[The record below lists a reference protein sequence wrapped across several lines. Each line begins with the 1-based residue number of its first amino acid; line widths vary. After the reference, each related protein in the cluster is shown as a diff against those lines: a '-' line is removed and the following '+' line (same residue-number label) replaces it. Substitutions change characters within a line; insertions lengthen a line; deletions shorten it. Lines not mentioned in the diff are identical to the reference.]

1 MDPLAWLGLKRGR
14 AKLPHL
20 AAIQERV
27 RALLPNDEPPV
38 IRYIVIVAILLTRV
52 AQSDGHVLNCELDHL
67 RALFRHIDRMPP
79 DGGDTLCRTL
89 NEQVAE
95 LGEQELQ
102 ACYREL
108 KSLCNAKE
116 RLQVM
121 RLLASQATSDGAVA
135 PSEHTELMAIAEAL
149 DVPVGLIE
157 DLEIEALSSEAPPL
171 ARESRPV
178 VDTRPSNKPAAR

>member
-1 MDPLAWLGLKRGR
+1 MDPLAWLGFKRGR
-14 AKLPHL
+14 AKMPHL

-52 AQSDGHVLNCELDHL
+52 AQSDGHVLTCELDHL
-67 RALFRHIDRMPP
+67 RVLFRHIDRMPP
-79 DGGDTLCRTL
+79 DGVDALCRTL
-89 NEQVAE
+89 NEHVPDV
-95 LGEQELQ
+95 GEQELA

-116 RLQVM
+116 RLQIM

-135 PSEHTELMAIAEAL
+135 PSEHSELVAIAAAL

-171 ARESRPV
+171 ARESRPA
-178 VDTRPSNKPAAR
+178 DSRPPDKPAAR